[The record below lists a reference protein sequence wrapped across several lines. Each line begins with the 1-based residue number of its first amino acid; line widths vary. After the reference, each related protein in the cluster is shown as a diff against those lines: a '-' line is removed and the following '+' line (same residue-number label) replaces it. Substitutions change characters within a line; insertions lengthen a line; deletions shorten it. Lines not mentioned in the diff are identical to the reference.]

1 MSTEPSQLTQTQK
14 QDRKKR
20 ICLIILG
27 VIFLLAAVFLLYTGQ
42 YYHADETALAALR
55 SDDAV
60 HVTETEFGWLFDG
73 PAETEALIF
82 YPGAKVE
89 ETAYAPLLR
98 LIAERGMDVCLVKMP
113 FRLPFFGINSADRV
127 IRKYDYT
134 SWYIGGHSLGGVM
147 AADYASRHSPELAG
161 IVFLA
166 SYSTKDL
173 DDSLHG
179 ITIYGSED
187 GVLNKAKMRELDR
200 CLPADCEHRVI
211 VGGNHAQ
218 FGSYGKQNGYGSASI
233 SAEEQQ
239 RQTAELVT
247 GARGT

>member
-113 FRLPFFGINSADRV
+113 LPTSFFRD
-127 IRKYDYT
+127 
-134 SWYIGGHSLGGVM
+134 
-147 AADYASRHSPELAG
+147 
-161 IVFLA
+161 
-166 SYSTKDL
+166 
-173 DDSLHG
+173 
-179 ITIYGSED
+179 
-187 GVLNKAKMRELDR
+187 
-200 CLPADCEHRVI
+200 
-211 VGGNHAQ
+211 
-218 FGSYGKQNGYGSASI
+218 KQC
-233 SAEEQQ
+233 
-239 RQTAELVT
+239 
-247 GARGT
+247 